1 MNSFFNHIEIEK
13 PNELIFGRS
22 KKPLK
27 YGFNLE
33 IGAGKVIPEIKYFPK
48 PEHLKNN
55 EKAIEIYQKIA
66 EDLLFHAAN
75 LGISEFQLEL
85 ELPAQLTEDV
95 KLGSEVAHTQKEVME
110 KYYNEYG
117 IKTALR
123 VTVADIRNV
132 TKEGLRGD
140 SLDLMLESFENVA
153 ENGADAVCIES
164 YGGKEIIVN
173 AATRGDILG
182 VIFGTG
188 ILASIDVYYLWKR
201 IVNTVKNKAIPTG
214 DTACSHANSVMVLA
228 GGFRKKFISHTFAAV
243 VRAISA
249 VRTLASYEAGGI
261 GPGKDC
267 AYENSIIKAI
277 TGYPVS
283 MEGKTAACAH
293 SSLIGNIPMAVADL
307 WSNESVEYTR
317 LYSGMAP
324 NVFLEMLYYDA
335 ELLNTALKEN
345 KEEILQELIV
355 KSNAYKDPQ
364 ALILSPESSI
374 RIGRALVKGHS
385 YYERALNAG
394 IEAIRIIKENQDML
408 NLPSIE
414 RRYINMIEKQLES
427 APEESTFVQQMIKK
441 YSEITKEFNPRN
453 YEL

>member
-1 MNSFFNHIEIEK
+1 MRTFFNHIEIENPK
-13 PNELIFGRS
+13 ELIFGKS

-33 IGAGKVIPEIKYFPK
+33 VGAGKVIPEIKYFPK
-48 PEHLKNN
+48 PEHLKTS
-55 EKAIEIYQKIA
+55 EKTSETYKKIA
-66 EDLLFHAAN
+66 EDLLFHASN

-85 ELPAQLTEDV
+85 ELPAQLTKDI
-95 KLGSEVAHTQKEVME
+95 KLGSDVTHVQKEVME

-132 TKEGLRGD
+132 TKEDLRGD
-140 SLDLMLESFENVA
+140 TLDLMLESFESVA

-188 ILASIDVYYLWKR
+188 VLASIDVYYLWKR
-201 IVNTVKNKAIPTG
+201 IVEAVKNKAIPTG

-267 AYENSIIKAI
+267 AYENTIIKAV

-324 NVFLEMLYYDA
+324 NVFLEILYYDT
-335 ELLNTALKEN
+335 EILNTALQEN
-345 KEEILQELIV
+345 KEKLLQELIV

-364 ALILSPESSI
+364 ALILSPENSI
-374 RIGRALVKGHS
+374 RIGKALVEGNS
-385 YYERALNAG
+385 YYQRALNAG
-394 IEAIRIIKENQDML
+394 IEAVEIIEENKERL
-408 NLPSIE
+408 KLPL
-414 RRYINMIEKQLES
+414 IEKKYI
-427 APEESTFVQQMIKK
+427 TKIKK
-441 YSEITKEFNPRN
+441 DLENAPDEHSFMEQMTKKYIRVTKEFNPKN
-453 YEL
+453 YG